1 MRLHGE
7 DQTHGICS
15 VPVLPSRWVSVTSE
29 FICKLLSQTIKTASS
44 GGDHLKPGFA
54 STNMRTL
61 REIAIEICVDWQPP
75 YFAAVP
81 YLQAMLSLSNADDN
95 YGADDGRTV
104 VNYFLANAKTW
115 RGETA
120 RRIKAELKSML

>member
-1 MRLHGE
+1 
-7 DQTHGICS
+7 
-15 VPVLPSRWVSVTSE
+15 
-29 FICKLLSQTIKTASS
+29 
-44 GGDHLKPGFA
+44 
-54 STNMRTL
+54 MRTL

>member
-1 MRLHGE
+1 M
-7 DQTHGICS
+7 THVFHTLIFN
-15 VPVLPSRWVSVTSE
+15 T
-29 FICKLLSQTIKTASS
+29 T
-44 GGDHLKPGFA
+44 
-54 STNMRTL
+54 MRTL

-81 YLQAMLSLSNADDN
+81 YLHAMLSLSNADDN